1 MASTATHTT
10 ENRLLG
16 RSFVASV
23 VLHLVFALLVSG
35 VLLPKRTPASIPE
48 GVFVELVE
56 VAEPIEEV
64 VEPTPGVT
72 SPQGEI
78 RLPTERR
85 LPQTKPRTRTTRRAP
100 KPPPIDP
107 VDEKKPVEARPDA
120 EPRPGA
126 GGRVETDVPFP
137 FAYYTETV
145 TRLIMARWAPVA
157 GIPDSTTAVVRFRI
171 QQGGTVEELDVVRS
185 SGISGFDRDA
195 IAAVRGVGTFPPLP
209 DGFRGDDLLVRFHF
223 LYSRGF

>member
-1 MASTATHTT
+1 MTQTTTHP
-10 ENRLLG
+10 EKRLFG
-16 RSFVASV
+16 RSILASMAIHIAV
-23 VLHLVFALLVSG
+23 SLLISG
-35 VLLPKRTPASIPE
+35 VLLPPRTPASIPE

-72 SPQGEI
+72 SPRGEI
-78 RLPTERR
+78 HLPTERR
-85 LPQTKPRTRTTRRAP
+85 QPRTKPRTRTTRQAP

-107 VDEKKPVEARPDA
+107 VKEAPPVETPAQSQPK
-120 EPRPGA
+120 PGA

-137 FAYYTETV
+137 FAYYSETI
-145 TRLIMARWAPVA
+145 TRLIMARWAPMA
-157 GIPDSTTAVVRFRI
+157 GIPDSTSAVVKFRI
-171 QQGGTVEELDVVRS
+171 RRSGATDELDVLRA

-195 IAAVRGVGTFPPLP
+195 VAAVRAVGTFPPLP

-223 LYSRGF
+223 VYQRGY